1 MAFCKNCGAELQDGI
16 KFCAACGASTAG
28 TSQSGGTAS
37 SSGQDVFENLRN
49 LATNTADETD
59 SMDAADIANNKTMG
73 GLAYFLFFLPLLAC
87 PDSKYGRFHANQGLM
102 FLFLWIAGTVALKI
116 ISGIF
121 YTISWR
127 LHWFVSLISWIVW
140 IPILAIGILG
150 LINGFTGK
158 AKELPFIGKY
168 RIIK

>member
-16 KFCAACGASTAG
+16 KFCAGCGTSATGA
-28 TSQSGGTAS
+28 SQSGGTAS
-37 SSGQDVFENLRN
+37 SSGQDAFENLKN

-59 SMDAADIANNKTMG
+59 SMDAADIENNKAMG
-73 GLAYFLFFLPLLAC
+73 GLAYLLFFLPLLAC

-102 FLFLWIAGTVALKI
+102 FLFLFIAGSVAVSILT
-116 ISGIF
+116 GIF
-121 YTISWR
+121 WR
-127 LHWFVSLISWIVW
+127 PYLLRTLISWIIW
-140 IPILAIGILG
+140 LPILAIGILG